1 MADVT
6 DADALEELQLYTN
19 ELSRATIL
27 DQGRID
33 GLNAATIPDQEGIG
47 IDEQRSSQTNQNEAD
62 DPDTTSIVVVD
73 RFPSGSPGAPIPGMP
88 HGTSTHESWR
98 ESMESIWAPFRSQK
112 DWEITHW
119 VKMRGSSS
127 SAVDD
132 FLAIPDVC
140 PYFLSD
146 YCL

>member
-1 MADVT
+1 M

-19 ELSRATIL
+19 ELFRVTIL

-33 GLNAATIPDQEGIG
+33 GLNAATIPDQEGIE
-47 IDEQRSSQTNQNEAD
+47 IDEQRSSQTNQNKAD
-62 DPDTTSIVVVD
+62 DPDTMSIVVID
-73 RFPSGSPGAPIPGMP
+73 HFPSGSPGAPIPGMP

-112 DWEITHW
+112 DWEIAHW
-119 VKMRGSSS
+119 VKTRGSSS